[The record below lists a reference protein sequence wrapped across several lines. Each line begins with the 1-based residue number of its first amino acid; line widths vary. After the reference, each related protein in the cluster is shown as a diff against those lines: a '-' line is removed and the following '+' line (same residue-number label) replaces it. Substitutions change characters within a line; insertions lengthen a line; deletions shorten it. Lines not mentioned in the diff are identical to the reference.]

1 MGNAHKNQINIYANA
16 RSSKLNLDTDSEYQ
30 LNLG

>member
-1 MGNAHKNQINIYANA
+1 MGNAHKKTNKIYANA
-16 RSSKLNLDTDSEYQ
+16 RGSKRNLDTDSEYQ